1 MLDSSRAHQY
11 STSWRQGRLKSL
23 FPKRYGEDKMPMV
36 LQSDASML
44 TTLADASGA
53 AFDRQFHEQVIMH
66 YEAIKM
72 VDQFLPRLTNPKLK
86 QMAEKMKADQT
97 RQIAELRKELK

>member
-1 MLDSSRAHQY
+1 
-11 STSWRQGRLKSL
+11 
-23 FPKRYGEDKMPMV
+23 MPMV

-44 TTLADASGA
+44 TTLAGASGA

-66 YEAIKM
+66 HEEAIKM
-72 VDQFLPRLTNPKLK
+72 VDQFLPRLTNPELK
-86 QMAEKMKADQT
+86 QMAKKMKADQT